1 MTKNTKKNQ
10 LVTLESLG
18 LSEDFVPLSAEDTAD
33 MGYSQRTGLVQGF
46 TEEQFKK
53 DATDLKAAMNALKE
67 LQSERS
73 KEMSESGD
81 TSKYQVIS
89 LDEQGKKDVVASIVA
104 RVEAI
109 NRAILEARD
118 GYMSLLPDLGKLRQ
132 AMDNGT
138 SGAVEFGGVKYRN
151 GFKGFCMARFGF
163 SKSTYYNLI
172 KILDYF
178 YDPVA
183 GQLVDGVA
191 EKGLRPTLALIAAME
206 GKKPEDKKS
215 KGKDKG
221 QDENHDN
228 GQYQDENHDNGQDKD
243 DRPDVKVQRF
253 FDSALDLV
261 NHLLTEDA
269 TDLGV
274 TLVDGA
280 LRSVDG
286 AKYCLTAY
294 IPKTSV
300 QDDVTE

>member
-81 TSKYQVIS
+81 ISKYQVVS
-89 LDEQGKKDVVASIVA
+89 LDEQGKKDAVASIVA

-138 SGAVEFGGVKYRN
+138 SGAIEFGGVKYRN
-151 GFKGFCMARFGF
+151 GFKGFCMSRFGF

-178 YDPVA
+178 YDPVS

-215 KGKDKG
+215 KEKDKDQDQDQDQDQGKDQDQDQSKG
-221 QDENHDN
+221 
-228 GQYQDENHDNGQDKD
+228 
-243 DRPDVKVQRF
+243 DRPDVKVQKF
-253 FDSALDLV
+253 FETITELLEYIATPDAHEMGIGWDGEQGEYITIAGARYALVAYLPKD
-261 NHLLTEDA
+261 DA
-269 TDLGV
+269 T
-274 TLVDGA
+274 
-280 LRSVDG
+280 
-286 AKYCLTAY
+286 
-294 IPKTSV
+294 
-300 QDDVTE
+300 E